1 VSICGGGEGFMSL
14 EKNKALVRRGIE
26 ALNKKDL
33 TVIEEL
39 IAPDYVDHTNF
50 LQSGEDIKKFYTEV
64 FKTTP
69 DFHRTIEDMAAE
81 GDKVWARFK
90 MTATS
95 PTGKKLELSV
105 VTIYRIT
112 DGKLVESWSVPQTV
126 TKKKKPKFR

>member
-1 VSICGGGEGFMSL
+1 MSL

-33 TVIEEL
+33 TVLEEL
-39 IAPDYVDHTNF
+39 VASDYVDHTNQ
-50 LQSGEDIKKFYTEV
+50 LRSGEDIKKFYLGV

-90 MTATS
+90 ITMTS
-95 PTGKKLELSV
+95 PTGKKVELSI
-105 VTIYRIT
+105 VTIYRIAN
-112 DGKLVESWSVPQTV
+112 GKLVESWSVPQTV
-126 TKKKKPKFR
+126 TRKKKLKVK